1 MSLINNWKIQPEDV
15 FALGSIVPVLVIE
28 NVEDAVPIAQ
38 ALMAGGI
45 SVLEVTL
52 RTANAL
58 EVIKEIA
65 TKVPEAMIGAGTV
78 INPGTFQQA
87 VDAGAKFVISP
98 GLTKELLAA
107 SKASEIPLI
116 PGIASIS
123 ELMTGMD
130 AGFDHFKFFPAEA
143 NGGAKSIKSISGPFP
158 NIRFCPTGGINVDNM
173 GNYLAL
179 DNVRCIGGSW
189 LVPDDAVK
197 AKDWARI
204 TEITKQAVAASK
216 KYTKTA

>member
-1 MSLINNWKIQPEDV
+1 MSLTNNWKIQPEEV

-28 NVEDAVPIAQ
+28 NVEDAVPIAR

-78 INPGTFQQA
+78 INPETFQQS

-107 SKASEIPLI
+107 SKASTIPLI

-216 KYTKTA
+216 KFA